1 MPEQIFKLS
10 PDRDLQCYFFMP
22 SAIAAMSNA
31 SSSGFTVSGKWRQQ
45 FDWAVVEWNRDNV
58 FEHPALRNLPDGDL
72 SGLTLTYEE
81 ERTNCVP
88 FESNLDPVVDWDNL
102 RIWAD
107 DEQGNETLYH
117 VELIVQPYSKPFN
130 PPNSVATP
138 IEGTYVPAFAT
149 MTLVGI
155 PAAVD
160 GVNRV
165 GLAFLDRHYYA
176 TVLPGDT
183 PVTVAPKLAA
193 AIVDSDFTAY
203 SPADSATVIIT
214 WKSGGLYPQ
223 LQGANGNRITVY
235 GFCTSGEPI
244 WQDAFAVFGGG
255 QFPSKYRVTLD
266 FSNLMG
272 YIDGAPLDAEG
283 YRVFVHVPTQ
293 NVRKLR
299 WTWAADLQPG
309 SFQQIEYSSVISN
322 WTVTGNNRIYSVAGL
337 GSRRIE
343 DTDSSAVYSGSWSV
357 VAGNYSGSRIHLT
370 ANFSD
375 SCTITYREAASH
387 QLFLGLR
394 RFGGAPLVNISVDGQ
409 SLSHQVNLTLPGE
422 DVLIR
427 EPLGT
432 FAAGSHSVTLTH
444 SGASGETLYFDFL
457 EIAYPSTNLPD
468 FPSQTQLALA
478 TDWDTYHSQSLPA
491 ERTAWLIQKLGFF
504 GRVNHY
510 VGALWFYELTRTGTQ
525 YASTTFTLNSPSPLP
540 LVSGA
545 SPTIV
550 LAITPAPDVSD
561 PSPARTLISYFVLLD
576 DMVANVAQ
584 ALVGLINLGT
594 NLVWASATGDQLTI
608 TARYMG
614 VAGNNITVQLDP
626 TSQGFTIEPS
636 VNVLSGGIDG
646 TPYDLDV
653 APNDPNAT
661 PSQIN
666 NALVINSAQFWK
678 TDLNCIPRI
687 NRAARDWHLAYFT
700 ALKGYGLDAVASFS
714 TELGNG
720 EPALSAG
727 IAQRYPDGTP
737 VTLNTPAVQ
746 TNFSPTALTYWKQV
760 YLDMAKIQN
769 SAGLTP
775 YLQSGEVQWWYFQ
788 KDYPAQGGGMTFY
801 DAYTKQ
807 QFQAKYGVEIGII
820 PGNTVDPAA
829 YPNEAAFL
837 PTLIGAYTAAIRTTL
852 KAQYSNCRYEVLYP
866 NDVNDFPLTLVIN
879 YPTDDWTPANLDCLK
894 TESFGFTGNM
904 DLNDCTKSMNVSA
917 AKGFP
922 SPKRSH
928 LVGISDIRSCWM
940 KEIDIAQSQGLESVV
955 LFALD
960 QYCLIGYPPP
970 PFVKSTGSRRQG

>member
-1 MPEQIFKLS
+1 MPEQILKLS

-88 FESNLDPVVDWDNL
+88 LESNMVPVVDWDNL
-102 RIWAD
+102 RIWAPD
-107 DEQGNETLYH
+107 PATGIETLYH
-117 VELIVQPYSKPFN
+117 VELFPLATAIGNY
-130 PPNSVATP
+130 VA
-138 IEGTYVPAFAT
+138 ASAT
-149 MTLVGI
+149 MTLVAV
-155 PAAVD
+155 PAATSS
-160 GVNRV
+160 GNRV
-165 GLAFLDRHYYA
+165 GLALLEKHYYYE
-176 TVLPGDT
+176 VQPGDSPT
-183 PVTVAPKLAA
+183 RIATGIAA
-193 AIVDSDFTAY
+193 AFSSDPDF
-203 SPADSATVIIT
+203 SATSQGTAVIIT
-214 WKSGGLYPQ
+214 WKPNFDPLGYGFLR
-223 LQGANGNRITVY
+223 GANGNRITVY
-235 GFCTSGEPI
+235 GFCTSG
-244 WQDAFAVFGGG
+244 QDVWHQPSVMFSGG
-255 QFPSKYRVTLD
+255 QFPSKYRFSID
-266 FSNLMG
+266 FSSLTG
-272 YIDGAPLDAEG
+272 HTDGNPGET
-283 YRVFVHVPTQ
+283 VSVPTQ

-299 WTWAADLQPG
+299 WTWAADLQAE
-309 SFQQIEYSSVISN
+309 SFAQLEYSTVISN
-322 WTVTGNNRIYSVAGL
+322 WTVTGSNRIYSVAGP

-343 DTDSSAVYSGSWSV
+343 DTDSPAVYTGAWSTAV
-357 VAGNYSGSRIHLT
+357 GNYSGSRIHQASIAG
-370 ANFSD
+370 AN
-375 SCTITYREAASH
+375 CTITYTEVASH

-394 RFGGAPLVNISVDGQ
+394 RFGGAPLIDISVDGQ
-409 SLSHQVNLTLPGE
+409 LLSPVNLSLPGE
-422 DVLIR
+422 DELIR
-427 EPLGT
+427 QPLGSY
-432 FAAGSHSVTLTH
+432 AAGSHVVVLTH
-444 SGASGETLYFDFL
+444 RGVSGETLYFDFL
-457 EIAYPSTNLPD
+457 EIAYPSINLPD
-468 FPSQTQLALA
+468 FPPQTQLALA

-525 YASTTFTLNSPSPLP
+525 YASVTFTLNQQTPSSL
-540 LVSGA
+540 

-550 LAITPAPDVSD
+550 LAIAPTVADLS
-561 PSPARTLISYFVLLD
+561 SSSTLIKHLVLPD
-576 DMVANVAQ
+576 DTTANVVQ
-584 ALVGLINLGT
+584 ALAGLINLGT
-594 NLVWASATGDQLTI
+594 NLVWASANGNQLTL

-614 VAGNNITVQLDP
+614 TDGNGVGVQLDP
-626 TSQGFTIEPS
+626 TSEGFTLTPN
-636 VNVLSGGIDG
+636 VNALSGGIDG
-646 TPYDLDV
+646 TPYGLEAV
-653 APNDPNAT
+653 PSTDPSAT

-666 NALVINSAQFWK
+666 NWLFTQNAQFWK
-678 TDLNCIPRI
+678 TDLNPTPRI
-687 NRAARDWHLAYFT
+687 NRAARDWHLAYFK

-720 EPALSAG
+720 ESALSAG

-737 VTLNTPAVQ
+737 VTLNTPALQ
-746 TNFSPTALTYWKQV
+746 TNFSTTALTYWKQV
-760 YLDMAKIQN
+760 YLDMAGLQQT
-769 SAGLTP
+769 AGLVP

-788 KDYPAQGGGMTFY
+788 KDYPARGGGMTFY
-801 DAYTKQ
+801 DDYTKQ
-807 QFQAKYGVEIGII
+807 QFLLQYGVSMQTILD
-820 PGNTVDPAA
+820 NTADPAA

-852 KAQYSNCRYEVLYP
+852 KAQYPNCRYEVLYP